1 MHMKYQTAIAT
12 MLAATYL
19 SGCAT
24 LFKGNKGDVY
34 FKGAPAGMEVIA
46 DGKKLDLERKQDLE
60 EGSKFG
66 NVASD
71 EANGTIT
78 TYYTYGVSL
87 EGLQPR
93 QLTLRLPDGKEA
105 TVDLTTGIMWHW
117 VVLNLF
123 TTGGLGLIVDGVT
136 GDWKEFYGPDGTRR
150 TVIVPDAFQASKKA
164 AQPTGPAV
172 SSK

>member
-1 MHMKYQTAIAT
+1 MNQKSQSA
-12 MLAATYL
+12 LAAVLLATSV

-34 FKGAPAGMEVIA
+34 FKGAPAGMEVLA
-46 DGKKLDLERKQDLE
+46 DGKKLDLEQKEDKE
-60 EGSKFG
+60 AYTFA
-66 NVASD
+66 ASFKD
-71 EANGTIT
+71 EVGGTNT
-78 TYYTYGVSL
+78 TFYTYGVSL

-93 QLTLRLPDGKEA
+93 KLTLRLPSGKEA

-123 TTGGLGLIVDGVT
+123 TSGGVGIVVDAVT

-150 TVIVPDAFQASKKA
+150 TVIVPEAFAAAAKA
-164 AQPTGPAV
+164 AQPAGPAV
-172 SSK
+172 SAK